1 VACAIVTR
9 VAFLNGWLDCFVRHQ
24 CHKACGFC
32 WWLCGWTTIAIKSNS
47 KFQFLKPAHCAQHSP
62 DACFPSRVL
71 ASAGASL
78 ASRSLDV
85 CIVSLMVCAACA
97 PPPAQHK
104 NVHEAKNPAVL
115 CDPMKHVQ
123 SILRV
128 VLSSST
134 GGCSSPLCGVPFTS
148 SLPHPLRT
156 VTHRSCACAAPGGT
170 MADHYWRH
178 AQAPHR

>member
-1 VACAIVTR
+1 VTR
-9 VAFLNGWLDCFVRHQ
+9 VALLNGWLDCFGWHQ

-32 WWLCGWTTIAIKSNS
+32 WWLCGWKLDHNRIQIKFNFSI
-47 KFQFLKPAHCAQHSP
+47 FVTQARQHSR

-71 ASAGASL
+71 ACAVASL
-78 ASRSLDV
+78 SSRSLDV

-115 CDPMKHVQ
+115 CYPMKHVQ

-128 VLSSST
+128 VLSFCT

-156 VTHRSCACAAPGGT
+156 VTHRSCACAARGGT
-170 MADHYWRH
+170 MTDHYWRH